1 MSVKNKKIKQIITE
15 TVLDFL
21 NETDNVNVPVIAEE
35 EGTEL
40 TPQQRQEI
48 ETKIRSLSKNAG
60 IMSYSYGSSKGENK
74 SWIGVN
80 IDPTAKGDWARTRE
94 ERIYE
99 LPFEYNDD
107 LHNFAQSILEKIK
120 QEQHAKEHPPV
131 ALNKDEALRALDA
144 ASKQIDWYYEMS
156 DDHSVWR
163 AGNERMRVL
172 KNALEK
178 AALVDPEGSLAIL
191 KANAPAGH
199 HKWAEDF
206 IKRIQSNREHY
217 SKYWNVQ

>member
-1 MSVKNKKIKQIITE
+1 VKNKQLKQIITE

-48 ETKIRSLSKNAG
+48 ESKIRSISKNAG
-60 IMSYSYGSSKGENK
+60 IMSYSYGTNKKENK

-94 ERIYE
+94 ERLYE
-99 LPFEYNDD
+99 LPFEYNDA
-107 LHNFAQSILEKIK
+107 LHHFAQEIWKKIK
-120 QEQHAKEHPPV
+120 DEQHIKEHP
-131 ALNKDEALRALDA
+131 AIDMNKDEALRALDA
-144 ASKQIDWYYEMS
+144 ASKNIDWYYEMS
-156 DDHSVWR
+156 DDHNVWR

-172 KNALEK
+172 KNVLEK
-178 AALVDPEGSLAIL
+178 AALANPEGSLTIL
-191 KANAPAGH
+191 KANAPAGW

-206 IKRIQSNREHY
+206 IKRIQDNREHY
-217 SKYWNVQ
+217 LKHWNVK